1 MRLPSKGTVMRRS
14 LVLAVAVSSCV
25 ALLGA
30 APAYALTKVRSPLG
44 LLTQP
49 TVVEGFCPF
58 PVTYQ
63 DVRGSGT
70 QTLTFDGEGDLVR
83 IDLHPHGVISQV
95 SANGNTVTFNNSG
108 PVSVFPQPD
117 GTDRVVIRGRSFE
130 ADQGLL
136 TGDPYFHLT
145 AGRVVV
151 VSVFNPQTGFNDFL
165 STSGAGLVT
174 DLCAALAA

>member
-1 MRLPSKGTVMRRS
+1 MRRS
-14 LVLAVAVSSCV
+14 ILLATMSSVVVLLA
-25 ALLGA
+25 A
-30 APAYALTKVRSPLG
+30 APANALTKVRSPLG
-44 LLTQP
+44 LLTEP

-63 DVRGSGT
+63 DIRGSGT
-70 QTLTFDGEGDLVR
+70 QTLVFDADGDLVR
-83 IDLHPHGVISQV
+83 IDLHPHGVISEV
-95 SANGNTVTFNNSG
+95 TANGNTVTFNNSG
-108 PVSVFPQPD
+108 PLSIFPQPD
-117 GTDRVVIRGRSFE
+117 GTDVVVIRGRSFE

-151 VSVFNPQTGFNDFL
+151 VSVFNPETGFNDFI